1 MPVSLRE
8 SVGRISDPRNLDA
21 TVEEVFAL
29 MLGCACSPVPGVAL
43 NDRESLMAVVGFGG
57 LLSGACFLRC
67 GAGTAMTMAGRMM
80 SATFTELDATVQDAI
95 GELCNMLAGGW
106 KSRIPEL
113 SSHCGLSVPAIITG
127 SDYQMRVH
135 PLQFQLSQSYR
146 FDNLPFEVTILCEA
160 LQ

>member
-57 LLSGACFLRC
+57 LLSGA
-67 GAGTAMTMAGRMM
+67 
-80 SATFTELDATVQDAI
+80 
-95 GELCNMLAGGW
+95 
-106 KSRIPEL
+106 
-113 SSHCGLSVPAIITG
+113 
-127 SDYQMRVH
+127 
-135 PLQFQLSQSYR
+135 
-146 FDNLPFEVTILCEA
+146 
-160 LQ
+160 